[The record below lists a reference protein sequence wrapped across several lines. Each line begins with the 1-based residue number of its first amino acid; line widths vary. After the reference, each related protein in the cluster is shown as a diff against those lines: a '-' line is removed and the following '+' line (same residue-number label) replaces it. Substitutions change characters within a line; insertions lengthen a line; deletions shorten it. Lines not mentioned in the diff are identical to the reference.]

1 MSPGTTTRLELR
13 ATPEAVRQGREAVAT
28 AAVELGLSSTVVDD
42 IRLCVSEALT
52 NAVRHAY
59 EDDAGTVAV
68 SVERRGQGVLVV
80 ARDFGSWTRADDRNR
95 PESHGF
101 GLKIIRVLADE
112 SSVEQT
118 DEGTVVSMAFG
129 TSRTRA

>member
-13 ATPEAVRQGREAVAT
+13 ATPEAIRQGREAVAT
-28 AAVELGLSSTVVDD
+28 AAAELGLSSTVVDD
-42 IRLCVSEALT
+42 IRLCVSEALA

-59 EDDAGTVAV
+59 DDDAGTMTV
-68 SVERRGQGVLVV
+68 SVERYGRGVRVV
-80 ARDFGSWTRADDRNR
+80 VRDFGSWTLDDERRR
-95 PESHGF
+95 PEGHGF

-112 SSVEQT
+112 SSIEQT

-129 TSRTRA
+129 TSGTEA